1 MQLRKVTIDSFDPAA
16 MDETVSGASFSHV
29 LLAPGRFRADLLTA
43 TADQQYLDYGSYN
56 LPIHVRGSM
65 PKNHI
70 TLGCILTSPE
80 TTSLNGF
87 QLNGPSLVVLHEEA
101 SLDYRL
107 APGTQWLAFQVTREA
122 LESLGIDPSSLPQEP
137 IDQRSAS
144 AGRLVKDARAT
155 VNALRQLDA
164 ATPTIASAARLATAS
179 FSNLMDAFH
188 AALFSAEGFR
198 FRRHSAL
205 DHRLFKEATDL
216 IDANIAETLQIG
228 TLCSELGTNWRSLE
242 RAFTRLA
249 GVTPKRYVQLARLAK
264 ARRLLMQPHKSNR
277 SVSRIADSCGIV
289 HLGRFS
295 QAYRNYFGELPSETL
310 RRSQLGT
317 RSGRQTGT

>member
-1 MQLRKVTIDSFDPAA
+1 MQLCKVSIDSFDPAA
-16 MDETVSGASFSHV
+16 MDETVSGGSFSHV

-43 TADQQYLDYGSYN
+43 TADQQHLDYGSYN

-65 PKNHI
+65 PKHHI
-70 TLGCILTSPE
+70 TLGCILSSPE
-80 TTSLNGF
+80 TASLNGC

-107 APGTQWLAFQVTREA
+107 APGTQWLALQVKREA
-122 LESLGIDPSSLPQEP
+122 LESLGIDPSSLPHDP

-144 AGRLVKDARAT
+144 ACRLVKDARAT
-155 VNALRQLDA
+155 VTALRQLDA
-164 ATPTIASAARLATAS
+164 AASTIASVDRLAATS
-179 FSNLMDAFH
+179 LSNLMDAFH
-188 AALFSAEGFR
+188 AALVPAEGSR
-198 FRRHSAL
+198 VRRHSAH

-228 TLCSELGTNWRSLE
+228 ALCSELGTNWRSLE

-264 ARRLLMQPHKSNR
+264 ARRLLMQPHKAHH

-295 QAYRNYFGELPSETL
+295 QAYQDCFGELPSETL

-317 RSGRQTGT
+317 RA